1 MSDDQQAGT
10 WMLAAWPGLGGVA
23 VNAAGYLIGQ
33 LDMEPVHEI
42 NGAAYFETAQIEV
55 RNGIARTPPLPSSKV
70 FEPTQRHG
78 DRDILVFLGEAQPQH
93 NGFALCEEI
102 IDYARARNVE
112 RIVSIAALATQTP
125 PTDTPDLHIAV
136 TDPAIVDEIDV
147 YDRLEE
153 GQIGGLNGVILAAAL
168 QAGIPGMCLM
178 AEIPY
183 YAQAIPN
190 LQASHAALRALLRL
204 GGLEA
209 ELEPLREQ
217 GESIAHQMREQLQEH
232 LQDQQE
238 EGQTFGQ
245 DEDEPE
251 RTPADEGD
259 ADAGRPKLSKDA
271 ERRIES
277 LFEDAQRDRA
287 KATELKRELDRHG
300 VFDQYEDRFLAL
312 FRRAE

>member
-1 MSDDQQAGT
+1 MSDEQHPGP

-42 NGAAYFETAQIEV
+42 DGAPYFETAQIEV
-55 RNGIARTPPLPSSKV
+55 RSGIARTPPLPSSKV
-70 FEPTQRHG
+70 FQAPRRPG
-78 DRDILVFLGEAQPQH
+78 ARDIFVFLGEAQPQH
-93 NGFALCEEI
+93 NGYALCEEI
-102 IDYARARNVE
+102 IDYARSRQVE
-112 RIVSIAALATQTP
+112 RVVSIAALATQTP

-136 TDPAIVDEIDV
+136 TDPSIVDEIDG

-168 QAGIPGMCLM
+168 EAAIPGLCLM

-190 LQASHAALRALLRL
+190 LQASHAALDAFLRL
-204 GGLEA
+204 SGTEA
-209 ELEPLREQ
+209 DLEPLRDQ
-217 GESIAHQMREQLQEH
+217 GASIARQMREQLREH
-232 LQDQQE
+232 LEDDQQ
-238 EGQTFGQ
+238 GGGDDFDAGD
-245 DEDEPE
+245 DEAAETPDEPGTAPDAP
-251 RTPADEGD
+251 RLTPE
-259 ADAGRPKLSKDA
+259 A

-277 LFEDAQRDRA
+277 LFDEAERDRS
-287 KATELKRELDRHG
+287 KATELKRELDRLG
-300 VFDQYEDRFLAL
+300 VFDRYEDRFLAL